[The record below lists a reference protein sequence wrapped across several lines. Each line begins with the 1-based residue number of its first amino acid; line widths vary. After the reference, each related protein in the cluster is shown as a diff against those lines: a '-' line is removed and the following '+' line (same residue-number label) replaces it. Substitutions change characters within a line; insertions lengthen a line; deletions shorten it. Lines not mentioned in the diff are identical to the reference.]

1 MSGRLRSV
9 SLRHELDR
17 IRAAI
22 RDTLSPAQK
31 EAIGRTVERLRM
43 LQLVEHSLAVG
54 DVLPDF
60 ALPDSHGDLVESR
73 SLLERG
79 PLVLSFFRGGWCPYC
94 RTTLRGARGSA
105 AACRAGWRHAR
116 RGRAVPPGGAA
127 AHRRARSASSSCSSA
142 TRMRALLVICGVHYA
157 MTEEHA
163 AYYRGQGLDLPSINA
178 GTGWE
183 LPLPGAYVVGQDGI
197 ITFAF
202 AEPDWSRR
210 AEPDDLAALVDRL
223 AQAADAAANG

>member
-1 MSGRLRSV
+1 M
-9 SLRHELDR
+9 SLRRELDR

-22 RDTLSPAQK
+22 RDTLSPVQK

-54 DVLPDF
+54 DMMPDF
-60 ALPDSHGDLVESR
+60 ALPDSHGTIVESR

-94 RTTLRGARGSA
+94 RATLQALEAARPRVE
-105 AACRAGWRHAR
+105 RAGATLVGVAPSRPEELLRAAGENGLGFLLLSDTDAR
-116 RGRAVPPGGAA
+116 L
-127 AHRRARSASSSCSSA
+127 AR
-142 TRMRALLVICGVHYA
+142 VCGVHYA

-163 AYYRGQGLDLPSINA
+163 AYYRGQGLDFPSINA

-202 AEPDWSRR
+202 ADPDWSSR
-210 AEPDDLAALVDRL
+210 AEPDDLAALVELL
-223 AQAADAAANG
+223 AQAAGAKG

>member
-1 MSGRLRSV
+1 MSLER
-9 SLRHELDR
+9 ELDR
-17 IRAAI
+17 LRASL
-22 RDTLSPAQK
+22 RKTLSPDQRASV
-31 EAIGRTVERLRM
+31 GRTIERLRM

-94 RTTLRGARGSA
+94 RTTLEALEAVRPRIEKAGATL
-105 AACRAGWRHAR
+105 AGVSPAR
-116 RGRAVPPGGAA
+116 PEELLRTAEESSLRFLLLSDTD
-127 AHRRARSASSSCSSA
+127 ARFA
-142 TRMRALLVICGVHYA
+142 RICGVHYA

-163 AYYRGQGLDLPSINA
+163 AYYRNQGVDLPAINA

-210 AEPDDLAALVDRL
+210 AEPDELAALVERL